1 LAEHFG
7 LADDATL
14 LNRRARRRLVGAIA
28 LVVFVVIV
36 LPIVLDQQPR
46 PVPQNLTVQI
56 PSQDGGPFN
65 TRVLPPLPS
74 PPVAQQKSEPSPKAT
89 PQGNSGAIRPGPKVE
104 AATGANSRAAAKSGV
119 KSAAKESAKVQ
130 LAEARR
136 AEALLNDA
144 GYIVPLGAYANPENA
159 KQVRDKAAAAGFDSY
174 TEKVEGPK
182 GEQTRVRAG
191 PFQSKAAAEK
201 AREKLKSL
209 GLTVGQVAQR

>member
-1 LAEHFG
+1 M
-7 LADDATL
+7 ADDATL

-36 LPIVLDQQPR
+36 LPIVLDQEPK
-46 PVPQNLTVQI
+46 PAPQNLTVQI

-74 PPVAQQKSEPSPKAT
+74 PPVAPPKSEPAT
-89 PQGNSGAIRPGPKVE
+89 KGSLQEKSGAIRPEPKAE
-104 AATGANSRAAAKSGV
+104 AATGVGARAAAKNGV
-119 KSAAKESAKVQ
+119 KSPAKESAKVQ

-144 GYIVPLGAYANPENA
+144 GYIIPLGAYANPENA
-159 KQVRDKAAAAGFDSY
+159 RQVRDKAAAAGFESY
-174 TEKVEGPK
+174 SEKVQGPK

>member
-1 LAEHFG
+1 

-28 LVVFVVIV
+28 LVVLVVIV
-36 LPIVLDQQPR
+36 LPVVLDQEPKSIS
-46 PVPQNLTVQI
+46 QNLTVQI
-56 PSQDGGPFN
+56 PSQNGGPFN

-74 PPVAQQKSEPSPKAT
+74 PSLTQPKSDPAANVSP
-89 PQGNSGAIRPGPKVE
+89 QENSGTIRAEPKKQ
-104 AATGANSRAAAKSGV
+104 AATGASSSPSAKDGGRP
-119 KSAAKESAKVQ
+119 AAKESAKVQ

-136 AEALLNDA
+136 AEALLNDE
-144 GYIVPLGAYANPENA
+144 GYVVPLGAYANPENA
-159 KQVRDKAAAAGFDSY
+159 KQVHDKAVAAGFESY
-174 TEKVEGPK
+174 SEKVQSPK

-209 GLTVGQVAQR
+209 GLIVGQVAQR

>member
-1 LAEHFG
+1 M
-7 LADDATL
+7 ADDATL

-36 LPIVLDQQPR
+36 LPIVLDQEPK
-46 PVPQNLTVQI
+46 PVTQNLTVQI

-65 TRVLPPLPS
+65 TRVLPPLPL
-74 PPVAQQKSEPSPKAT
+74 PPVARSEPAAKGSP
-89 PQGNSGAIRPGPKVE
+89 QEDSGAIRPEPKAE
-104 AATGANSRAAAKSGV
+104 AATAASSRAAAKNEV
-119 KSAAKESAKVQ
+119 KPAAKESAKVQ

-136 AEALLNDA
+136 AEALLNDE

-159 KQVRDKAAAAGFDSY
+159 RQVRDKAAAAGFESY
-174 TEKVEGPK
+174 AEKVQGPK

>member
-1 LAEHFG
+1 V
-7 LADDATL
+7 ADDATL

-36 LPIVLDQQPR
+36 LPVVLDQEPK
-46 PVPQNLTVQI
+46 PVTQNLTVQI

-65 TRVLPPLPS
+65 TRVLPPLPL
-74 PPVAQQKSEPSPKAT
+74 PPVAQSEPAAKGSL
-89 PQGNSGAIRPGPKVE
+89 QENSGAIQQPERKTE
-104 AATGANSRAAAKSGV
+104 ATTAAAPRGAAKNGV
-119 KSAAKESAKVQ
+119 KPPAKESAKMQ

-136 AEALLNDA
+136 AEALLNDE
-144 GYIVPLGAYANPENA
+144 GYVVPLGAYANPENA
-159 KQVRDKAAAAGFDSY
+159 KQVRDKAAAAGFESY
-174 TEKVEGPK
+174 SEKVQSAK